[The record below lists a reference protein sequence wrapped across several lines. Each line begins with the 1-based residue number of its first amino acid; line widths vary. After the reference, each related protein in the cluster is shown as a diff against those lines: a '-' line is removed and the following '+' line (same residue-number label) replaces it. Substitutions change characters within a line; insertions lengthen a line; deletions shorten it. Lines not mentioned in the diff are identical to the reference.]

1 MKKNYLILLTLL
13 VALFSWSLIACEGG
27 DDGDEKEN
35 STGPGNSTQPG
46 KKDYLDY
53 IDLKRDGG
61 IAKWEFGTSPAT
73 SLLYH
78 IETVN
83 GEHFVVE
90 ARKDANGVPTS
101 LLSLIVQTKGEN
113 PEVSEI
119 LFDEQNRPVDVVAPN
134 GVRILYEWLTDTKAA
149 MTFIDP
155 ETDEQLNTVY
165 DFALG
170 EDQQTPKAP
179 KAQMKREGEATL
191 TVTPLSD
198 RPAPV
203 RAKAATGDRQGTIV
217 LSSCGV
223 GTPGQQCWVKVY
235 DQGTYGHWATESSG
249 YRGSY
254 EAVWQSGGTYVYT
267 LPSIENQPAIA
278 EFLNIAGPKI
288 KSLIDKMCLPN
299 MAGGTYTDPMTAE
312 MVFGVCLMVIKYT
325 AITGPLAV
333 KLGAACTALG
343 SALLLYCNTLN
354 KALYSQDPNAP
365 SVQDL
370 PLVRD
375 MIDATFGKLWNNLV
389 VKPATYGVPID
400 VWICQRGLD
409 GVHMSYGYTTGSASS
424 GPLPVVEIAI
434 NSEPQ
439 IKSFTLEP
447 PAPVVNQGY
456 DAIATLSCMPSGSVA
471 VMTVVGTDGY
481 SNTQSV
487 TLENVVSY
495 EMKLHVPGAYT
506 EGVKDLCT
514 VAVEL
519 PDGTLL
525 KKQASLVFQ

>member
-35 STGPGNSTQPG
+35 STDPGNSTQPG

-149 MTFIDP
+149 VTFIDP

-325 AITGPLAV
+325 AITLQYPQQGSIFSRPQCSVCPGFAACQRHDRRYLRKVVEQSGGETGNLWRSNRCVDMSARLGWSPHELWLHYGKRIVRPLAC
-333 KLGAACTALG
+333 GG
-343 SALLLYCNTLN
+343 DS
-354 KALYSQDPNAP
+354 
-365 SVQDL
+365 
-370 PLVRD
+370 
-375 MIDATFGKLWNNLV
+375 
-389 VKPATYGVPID
+389 
-400 VWICQRGLD
+400 
-409 GVHMSYGYTTGSASS
+409 
-424 GPLPVVEIAI
+424 
-434 NSEPQ
+434 
-439 IKSFTLEP
+439 
-447 PAPVVNQGY
+447 NQ
-456 DAIATLSCMPSGSVA
+456 
-471 VMTVVGTDGY
+471 
-481 SNTQSV
+481 
-487 TLENVVSY
+487 
-495 EMKLHVPGAYT
+495 
-506 EGVKDLCT
+506 
-514 VAVEL
+514 
-519 PDGTLL
+519 
-525 KKQASLVFQ
+525 